1 MALLKTIT
9 GWPLPLRHRS
19 SPGPIEVVVV
29 ERDESAAFAF

>member
-19 SPGPIEVVVV
+19 LPAPIEVVV
-29 ERDESAAFAF
+29 ERDDSAAFAF

>member
-19 SPGPIEVVVV
+19 SPGPIEVVV
-29 ERDESAAFAF
+29 ERDDSAAFAI